1 MGTLAELLWL
11 SHKLIFG
18 AVLAVVALAGLGF
31 WVYFR
36 DQVDFDLRRL
46 EIVRALTGETAQV
59 RSALSDVEARMS
71 AMRVEVTAQQERTA
85 QAAKVANEL
94 ESLGSGLNRLTT
106 DSAQLREN
114 EERLARMRQMQA
126 ESLKR
131 TAELQENLKRTQ
143 WEKDGLEIALG
154 RMQLQLRSAE
164 ENKSK
169 VVHYVREAWSK
180 HGPYVLSIV
189 GPRFLGPPLARIFAY
204 VVFAPLVSG
213 RAPVLLGW

>member
-1 MGTLAELLWL
+1 MGTFGRIISWL

-46 EIVRALTGETAQV
+46 EIVRALTGETAKL

-143 WEKDGLEIALG
+143 W
-154 RMQLQLRSAE
+154 
-164 ENKSK
+164 
-169 VVHYVREAWSK
+169 
-180 HGPYVLSIV
+180 
-189 GPRFLGPPLARIFAY
+189 
-204 VVFAPLVSG
+204 
-213 RAPVLLGW
+213 